1 MMQICALARCHII
14 SRCKAKPGETMHVL
28 DGLETLDP
36 GRTASL
42 DIPGIEPLVIFEKVD
57 VTDINGRPADLHIKA
72 RIPMKG
78 IIVEE
83 GRVLIARDILPESR
97 WLTYIQTAECGGP
110 VSDFVDLGEA
120 YHTPILSTAV
130 THLDPVHLVLR
141 FDTGPEPWDTF
152 RDAVASHHGTITTPE

>member
-1 MMQICALARCHII
+1 MDHAFGIARA
-14 SRCKAKPGETMHVL
+14 SRGVEHDEFIRGC
-28 DGLETLDP
+28 D
-36 GRTASL
+36 TAFHRGQQ
-42 DIPGIEPLVIFEKVD
+42 PGIEPLVIFEKVD

-130 THLDPVHLVLR
+130 THFDPVHLVLR